1 MSRERGTFNFAA
13 TFEVLKKAPL
23 DASMIVGTY
32 SDLTNTATWEDSD
45 GLVWLFDGKIVSVS
59 NDPNSSNDG
68 LYYLSDADNYTSTS
82 SWVKIGSATG
92 ATLNDIQN
100 IGTGVGVFSGI
111 TGTSA
116 LLRSIVGSGNTDVS
130 LSGDTIVINSVDT
143 TDPQDGILKYSPNQ
157 ETYLPY
163 SAYTSGITF
172 YTGTTCPDN
181 IDRLNLNAR
190 LTATA
195 FRVSTGCTALTGL
208 TFSPGDLYWDQ
219 ENMTVALKQTAEVTQ
234 QIGQELFIRA
244 KNSGASTIL
253 NGTVVYITG
262 SDVGNPVINSARAS
276 ENDGGKVT
284 KVIGIATED
293 ITAGETGFVTTVG
306 VVRNINTSGFTAGD
320 TVYLSTT
327 DYGKL
332 TATKPSYPDFV
343 IEIGVITSVDSTDGE
358 VLVKVSNLSQ
368 IANIRGVEEVG
379 AGGTPFTATTRSD
392 VILAAG
398 TGIYY
403 LPESP
408 LTGQTITIIDKDGD
422 AENANIVI
430 DGNGKLISGENQA
443 RINTDYGSLTFIYTG
458 SNWFATA
465 FTP

>member
-1 MSRERGTFNFAA
+1 
-13 TFEVLKKAPL
+13 
-23 DASMIVGTY
+23 
-32 SDLTNTATWEDSD
+32 
-45 GLVWLFDGKIVSVS
+45 
-59 NDPNSSNDG
+59 
-68 LYYLSDADNYTSTS
+68 
-82 SWVKIGSATG
+82 
-92 ATLNDIQN
+92 
-100 IGTGVGVFSGI
+100 
-111 TGTSA
+111 
-116 LLRSIVGSGNTDVS
+116 
-130 LSGDTIVINSVDT
+130 
-143 TDPQDGILKYSPNQ
+143 
-157 ETYLPY
+157 
-163 SAYTSGITF
+163 
-172 YTGTTCPDN
+172 
-181 IDRLNLNAR
+181 
-190 LTATA
+190 
-195 FRVSTGCTALTGL
+195 
-208 TFSPGDLYWDQ
+208 
-219 ENMTVALKQTAEVTQ
+219 MTVALKQTAEVTQ